1 MAQQKKFLP
10 IQKMNARKIILPEG
24 LVDEIKLIEHKHE
37 IAEISFT
44 RIIETKSKNKNN
56 MTHLDTELKLL
67 RAEINEMWMLVIT
80 QMNKAKVALI
90 DFDKD
95 TATDVDI
102 NEKRVNVY
110 ELKIDRDCENI
121 LALYNP
127 VAIDLRF
134 VLAVLKIN
142 YNLERIGDY
151 AQGIA
156 LMIKDMEKPFQ
167 KNLFDKT
174 GVIEMYE
181 ECIVMLC
188 DTLQA
193 FEKENNQ
200 LARTIFG
207 RDEKLDAINR
217 KANTTIGEYIKMNP
231 NEIEHGLNI
240 LSVVRKLE
248 RVGDQTKNIAEEII
262 FYIEAKVLKHRTKS
276 ILKSGDTK

>member
-1 MAQQKKFLP
+1 
-10 IQKMNARKIILPEG
+10 
-24 LVDEIKLIEHKHE
+24 
-37 IAEISFT
+37 
-44 RIIETKSKNKNN
+44 

-80 QMNKAKVALI
+80 QMNKARAALTN
-90 DFDKD
+90 FDKD
-95 TATDVDI
+95 TAVDVDI

-156 LMIKDMEKPFQ
+156 LMIKDMERPFQ
-167 KNLFDKT
+167 KNLFEKT
-174 GVIEMYE
+174 GVLEMYE
-181 ECIVMLC
+181 ECIAMLC

-207 RDEKLDAINR
+207 RDEKLDAINK

-231 NEIEHGLNI
+231 DGIEHGLNI

-248 RVGDQTKNIAEEII
+248 RVGDQTKNISEEII
-262 FYIEAKVLKHRTKS
+262 FYIEAKVLKHRTKNL
-276 ILKSGDTK
+276 LKKNEEK